1 MHKLVVMAGGT
12 GGHVF
17 PGLAV
22 AHTMQNMGWQIDWI
36 GTADKM
42 EAQLVPKHGFP
53 IHFVDIGGVRGK
65 GIVRKLSTP
74 FALFRAFLQARKI
87 LKKLKPSAVL
97 GMGGYASGP
106 GGLAAYSLGIPLIV
120 HEQNAVFGMTNR
132 YLAKMAKATLTGF
145 DLSSKA
151 ISSSKAPSDALFVGN
166 PIRAEFFDIPAL
178 STLKRKGNA
187 VHVLVVGG
195 SLGALALNQKLPS
208 IMQRLNQEMTLQVCH
223 QTGKGKIEEVKQAY
237 NGEPNFHIVEFI
249 DEMHEA
255 FDWADVI
262 ICRAGALTVAE
273 VAAAGRAAIFVPLPI
288 AVDDH
293 QTANAT
299 SLSDKKAAIVLSQ
312 KDIDT
317 DLYKHLHTLCTNT
330 EYRHTMAAN
339 ARKCAIKEATAKV
352 ARVIID
358 NTPEHGTKEQG

>member
-17 PGLAV
+17 PGLAL

-42 EAQLVPKHGFP
+42 EAELVPKHGFP
-53 IHFVDIGGVRGK
+53 IHFIEIGGLRGK
-65 GIVRKLSTP
+65 GITRKLSMP
-74 FALFRAFLQARKI
+74 FSLLKAFLQARKI
-87 LKKLKPSAVL
+87 LKRLKPSAVL

-106 GGLAAYSLGIPLIV
+106 GGLAAYSLGIPVIV

-132 YLAKMAKATLTGF
+132 YLAKIAKATLTGF
-145 DLSSKA
+145 DLSNTKA
-151 ISSSKAPSDALFVGN
+151 NSKAPDNAQFVGN
-166 PIRAEFFDIPAL
+166 PIRSEFFDIAPL
-178 STLKRKGNA
+178 NTLERKADA

-195 SLGALALNQKLPS
+195 SLGALALNQKLPP
-208 IMQRLNQEMTLQVCH
+208 ILQELSAQFTLQVCH

-237 NGEPNFHIVEFI
+237 HGGPNFHVVEFI
-249 DEMHEA
+249 NEMHEA
-255 FDWADVI
+255 FSWADVI

-273 VAAAGRAAIFVPLPI
+273 VAGAGRAAIFVPLPI

-293 QTANAT
+293 QTANAK
-299 SLSDKKAAIVLSQ
+299 SLSDKEAGIVLPQ
-312 KDIDT
+312 ANIDA
-317 DLYKHLHTLCTNT
+317 DLHQHLFALCSNK
-330 EYRHTMAAN
+330 EYRQTMGAK
-339 ARKCAIKEATAKV
+339 ARQCAIKDATAKV

-358 NTPEHGTKEQG
+358 NTPQRSEKEPG